1 MKTKYLFW
9 SSSLRKKLLI
19 YLALFGLAPLFIT
32 FMISYRQIKQ
42 ESLSSQNYAAN
53 QNYEQTLSTLSD
65 KFRQTE
71 NLSTMIILNDV
82 LVAAL
87 DKDPEV
93 TDIPEQIMGFEKIDS
108 YTKILEESNNSDGI
122 VYYIDDRFVVS
133 GTDTRFRKIRAIEER
148 KWAQEVL
155 SNTGGPTWFSY
166 TDINVTGLPQYLAL
180 GRILWNVRDFSD
192 PMGIV
197 VINLNLKSIRDTLTK
212 SVPEQT
218 VYLTDQHGNLIASS
232 NNGEAIPGITL
243 LKETTS
249 VFQAVRLNNHDYLY
263 RSNQIGKS
271 GIFLTS
277 IIPKA
282 AALEAVNKVGSQII
296 TMYVMVAVILLI
308 LIFPVTRSITAR
320 VFLLT
325 RKMDQ
330 IRNGELRKL
339 DIEPR
344 QDEIGRLVSSYNYM
358 VNSVQELLREQYRL
372 GVEKTGAELKA
383 LQSQINPHFL
393 YNTLD
398 MLNWMAQ
405 RGERANIQQVVYALS
420 DYYKLILSKGE
431 DFVTLKDEIRMS
443 SIYVEI
449 QQKRFKNRFDFKADI
464 EEEALVCMLPKIT
477 LQPLVENSIVH
488 GIAEKPDGKGIISI
502 RAVINNNRLVLTI
515 EDDGIGIGNKQDRKP
530 ETRGS
535 GYGVKNIEKRLEL
548 YFGEQHCIRF
558 ESNPGE
564 GTCVVID
571 VPAIRHNLE

>member
-1 MKTKYLFW
+1 MN
-9 SSSLRKKLLI
+9 
-19 YLALFGLAPLFIT
+19 
-32 FMISYRQIKQ
+32 
-42 ESLSSQNYAAN
+42 SQNYAAN

-65 KFRQTE
+65 KFRQTQ

-93 TDIPEQIMGFEKIDS
+93 TDIAEQIMGFEKIDS

-133 GTDTRFRKIRAIEER
+133 GTDTRFRKIRAIEGR
-148 KWAQEVL
+148 KWTQEVL

-166 TDINVTGLPQYLAL
+166 TDVNVTGLPQYLAL

-218 VYLTDQHGNLIASS
+218 VYLTDQHGNIIASS
-232 NNGEAIPGITL
+232 ENGKASPGILL

-249 VFQAVRLNNHDYLY
+249 VFHAVRLNDSDYLY

-271 GIFLTS
+271 GVFLTS

-282 AALEAVNKVGSQII
+282 AALKAVNKVGSQII

-330 IRNGELRKL
+330 IRNGELRTL

-405 RGERANIQQVVYALS
+405 RGERTNIQQVVYALS

-431 DFVTLKDEIRMS
+431 DFVTLKDELRMS

-449 QQKRFKNRFDFKADI
+449 QQKRFKDRFDFKTDI

-488 GIAEKPDGKGIISI
+488 GITEKPDGKGVVSI
-502 RAVINNNRLVLTI
+502 RAVLSNNRLVLII
-515 EDDGIGIGNKQDRKP
+515 EDDGIGIGNKQDRKSR
-530 ETRGS
+530 TRGS

-548 YFGEQHCIRF
+548 YFREQHCIRF

-564 GTCVVID
+564 GTRVVID
-571 VPAIRHNLE
+571 VPAVRHNLE

>member
-1 MKTKYLFW
+1 M
-9 SSSLRKKLLI
+9 
-19 YLALFGLAPLFIT
+19 
-32 FMISYRQIKQ
+32 
-42 ESLSSQNYAAN
+42 
-53 QNYEQTLSTLSD
+53 
-65 KFRQTE
+65 
-71 NLSTMIILNDV
+71 
-82 LVAAL
+82 
-87 DKDPEV
+87 
-93 TDIPEQIMGFEKIDS
+93 
-108 YTKILEESNNSDGI
+108 
-122 VYYIDDRFVVS
+122 
-133 GTDTRFRKIRAIEER
+133 
-148 KWAQEVL
+148 
-155 SNTGGPTWFSY
+155 
-166 TDINVTGLPQYLAL
+166 
-180 GRILWNVRDFSD
+180 
-192 PMGIV
+192 
-197 VINLNLKSIRDTLTK
+197 
-212 SVPEQT
+212 
-218 VYLTDQHGNLIASS
+218 
-232 NNGEAIPGITL
+232 
-243 LKETTS
+243 
-249 VFQAVRLNNHDYLY
+249 
-263 RSNQIGKS
+263 
-271 GIFLTS
+271 
-277 IIPKA
+277 
-282 AALEAVNKVGSQII
+282 
-296 TMYVMVAVILLI
+296 LI

-564 GTCVVID
+564 GTRVVID